1 MRNTVWGFGDS
12 YITLVP
18 LKGPPLHPT
27 WAQIVANDLD
37 MDLQDFGV
45 SGSSLE
51 YIAHTYTEEF
61 HKIKSGD
68 VVLITITSLT
78 SRKWLVED
86 QLRMQTPVQ
95 VDEMAEQGNITEKD
109 RDFYLRAIS
118 TQILKTN
125 ESLLKLLLQSLQ
137 TLIAKGVKVIVL
149 PCFNHPAALLK
160 DYSDLYP
167 LLLEIE
173 GNLMDDISFLE
184 VKGIREDKRYLQSH
198 DVRRNHM
205 AYDNHIVLAEKVL
218 DVLKGKTSKI
228 DLTQGF
234 HADILESNRPC

>member
-18 LKGPPLHPT
+18 IKGPPFHPT

-37 MDLQDFGV
+37 MDLQEFGV

-61 HKIKSGD
+61 RKIKSGD

-86 QLRMQTPVQ
+86 QLRMQTSKQ
-95 VDEMAEQGNITEKD
+95 VNRMAEDGVITEKD
-109 RDFYLRAIS
+109 RDFYLRVIAEEVC
-118 TQILKTN
+118 KTK
-125 ESLLKLLLQSLQ
+125 ESLLKLLLHSLHS
-137 TLIAKGVKVIVL
+137 LIAKGVKVIVL
-149 PCFNHPAALLK
+149 PNFNHPAALLK
-160 DYSDLYP
+160 DYSDLFP
-167 LLLEIE
+167 LLPTTE
-173 GNLMDDISFLE
+173 GDLMEHVTFLE
-184 VKGIREDKRYLQSH
+184 VKGIGEDKRYVMQN
-198 DVRRNHM
+198 DPRRNHM
-205 AYDNHIVLAEKVL
+205 TYDNHIVLAEKVL
-218 DVLKGKTSKI
+218 AVIKGKTSKI